1 MKKVLLFLAGIVVG
15 IFVLGGIAYWY
26 LNTKMVT
33 ITMDESTNILPME
46 SSDFETEIKEVT
58 AEDFLQIRKK
68 INKPTMIN
76 FWASWCKPCVE
87 EIPYLKRY
95 AQKNNMDLIFVSS
108 DKNNEKQKDLMSKQM
123 NRLRMPVSYII
134 KESSSTVDVQN
145 YMALKKFVKNIGA
158 DETKVHGFG
167 FCVILDENGEIVN
180 EFLGFDISTA
190 FDNYFDKQ
198 IKK

>member
-1 MKKVLLFLAGIVVG
+1 
-15 IFVLGGIAYWY
+15 
-26 LNTKMVT
+26 MVT